1 MNTLF
6 GIPMDS
12 IMHVMLVVFLAVT
25 GVVAL
30 LAWRNRLFLKMGLR
44 NIPRRRAQSTLII
57 VGLMLSTVIVT
68 SAFAV
73 GDTISYS
80 IRASGVSNLG
90 AIDETVTRST
100 GAGGTVVGPNNVQVA
115 RTSPVFLPGGTAS
128 RLQAG
133 LAGSRDV
140 DGVTGVLVESV
151 PVQDLTSRQTEAT
164 TALQGVSPR
173 YPSAFGSLVTTDGT
187 TVTLSGLASSA
198 GPRGSASTRSGHS
211 PYGASQV
218 YLNQLAAQHLNA
230 KPGDHLRL
238 FIGGRSVSVTVRA
251 ILRTQGLAAGGLAA
265 HDIQSHPEV
274 LLPLDRAQRLTGH
287 PGQVTHVLVS
297 NRGDTLT
304 GATLTNRVKAEIHH
318 TLGSASGYTVN
329 PVKQQ
334 ALDSA
339 NWSGTVFTTEFVVF
353 GLFSIAAG
361 LMLIFLIFVML
372 AAERRS
378 EMGMARA
385 IGTKRRHLIQQFLF
399 EGYVYDLGAALVGV
413 TLGIAVG
420 LTLATVVTSVVQSF
434 EVQPHIEPRSVIVA
448 FCVGALVTLITVVVS
463 SWRVSRLNVVAAIR
477 DLAEDRQGEQSVAA
491 AFARPWTDLK
501 TADRRLRQKR
511 VVRAFAAFVAA
522 PWHLL
527 TAFRVFISRGPLLL
541 IGGYLLLNLGM
552 SDKQAFPFYLGLS
565 MLMIGG
571 AMVLRWIMGGFR
583 VPDQIRNRTGYSL
596 AGIAL
601 VIVWLLP
608 FDFFR
613 SDLHVG
619 IEMFVLSG
627 LMLTLGGIWTVMW
640 NLDLLLAGVLRLG
653 GHLGRIAPALKLAV
667 TYPTQRRFRMAMTL
681 VMFSLVL
688 FALTVMAVLIN
699 SHSSQQLDSNQVIGG
714 YDVYGSIGPSNPIH
728 DISARIA
735 ANPSLRGR
743 IAAVGGFGQIPV
755 DLRQPGQRNQH
766 WQGGSADIADD
777 SYLASTHFTLHS
789 RATGYTSDAQVWR
802 TLRTHPGYAVVDD
815 SLVGSTV
822 ETGSGFHIQ
831 GFTRSD
837 TTFRPVHIEMRD
849 PRTNRVIRL
858 TVIGTVDQSSG
869 YYTAAAG
876 VYTSRSTLVAAHD
889 VVPASNVYLFRMAPG
904 QNVHQTTLALG
915 SAFLTN
921 GLDVK
926 ETQVEYQGSIA
937 LDVGIDNLLEG
948 FMGLGV
954 IIGIAALGVI
964 ATRSVVE
971 RRQQIG
977 MLRAIGFR
985 RRMVQASF
993 LLESGIVAVLGTL
1006 IGMGLGLVLSYQV
1019 VAYFNQT
1026 NPGLPFVI
1034 PWTEIGLIALATYLA
1049 SLLTTFLPAWQASH
1063 VYPAEALRYE

>member
-1 MNTLF
+1 MDTLF
-6 GIPMDS
+6 GISMDS
-12 IMHVMLVVFLAVT
+12 IMQVMLAVFLAVT
-25 GVVAL
+25 GVVGF

-57 VGLMLSTVIVT
+57 VGLMLSTVIIT

-90 AIDETVTRST
+90 AIDETVTKNT
-100 GAGGTVVGPNNVQVA
+100 GAGGTFAGPNNVQVA
-115 RTSPVFLPGGTAS
+115 HGAPVFFPAGTVS

-133 LAGSRDV
+133 LARSPDV
-140 DGVTGVLVESV
+140 DGVTGTIVESV
-151 PVQDLTSRQTEAT
+151 PLQDLTSRQTEAA
-164 TALQGVSPR
+164 TALEGVAVH
-173 YPSAFGSLVTTDGT
+173 YPSAFGPLVTTNGT
-187 TVTLSGLASSA
+187 TVTPSQLS
-198 GPRGSASTRSGHS
+198 PN
-211 PYGASQV
+211 QV

-230 KPGDHLRL
+230 HPGDVLRL
-238 FIGGRSVSVTVRA
+238 FVGGRPVSVTVRA

-265 HDIQSHPEV
+265 HDILSHPEV
-274 LLPLDRAQRLTGH
+274 LLPLDRVQRLTGH

-318 TLGSASGYTVN
+318 ALGSASGYTVN

-339 NWSGTVFTTEFVVF
+339 NMSGTVFTTEFVVF

-385 IGTKRRHLIQQFLF
+385 VGTKRRHLIQQFLF

-413 TLGIAVG
+413 ILGIVVG
-420 LTLATVVTSVVQSF
+420 LTMVTVMASVLQSF
-434 EVQPHIEPRSVIVA
+434 EVQRHIEPRSVIVA

-477 DLAEDRQGEQSVAA
+477 DLADDRRSGQSVSA
-491 AFARPWTDLK
+491 AFKRPWTDLK
-501 TADRRLRQKR
+501 TAGRRLRNGR
-511 VVRAFAAFVAA
+511 FLGAFKALAVA
-522 PWHLL
+522 PWHLI

-541 IGGYLLLNLGM
+541 IAGYWLLNLGIAG
-552 SDKQAFPFYLGLS
+552 KQAFPFYLGLS
-565 MLMIGG
+565 LLLIGG
-571 AMVLRWIMGGFR
+571 AMLLRWGMDALH
-583 VPDQIRNRTGYSL
+583 VPDRIRDRIGYSL

-613 SDLHVG
+613 SDLHTG

-627 LMLTLGGIWTVMW
+627 LMLTLGGVWTVMW
-640 NLDLLLAGVLRLG
+640 NIDLLLGALLRLG
-653 GHLGRIAPALKLAV
+653 GGLGRIAPALRMAV
-667 TYPTQRRFRMAMTL
+667 TYPTLHRFRMGMTL

-688 FALTVMAVLIN
+688 FALTVMSVLIN
-699 SHSSQQLDSNQVIGG
+699 SRSSQQLDSNQVIGG
-714 YDVYGSIGPSNPIH
+714 YDVYGSISPSNPIH
-728 DISARIA
+728 HISARIA
-735 ANPSLRGR
+735 ANPSLRSR
-743 IAAVGGFGQIPV
+743 IAAVGGLGQIPV

-789 RATGYTSDAQVWR
+789 RATGYTSDAQIWQ
-802 TLRTHPGYAVVDD
+802 TLRTHPGYAVVDNA
-815 SLVGSTV
+815 LVGSTV
-822 ETGSGFHIQ
+822 ETGGGFHIQ
-831 GFTRSD
+831 GFTSSD
-837 TTFRPVHIEMRD
+837 TTFRPAHIEMRD
-849 PRTNRVIRL
+849 SRTNRVIHL
-858 TVIGTVDQSSG
+858 TVIGTVDQSTG

-876 VYTSRSTLVAAHD
+876 VYTGRSTLIAAHD
-889 VVPASNVYLFRMAPG
+889 VPPTSNVYLFRVAPG
-904 QNVHQTTLALG
+904 QNVHQTALALG

-926 ETQVEYQGSIA
+926 ETQVEYQGSVA
-937 LDVGIDNLLEG
+937 LDVGIDNLLAG

-954 IIGIAALGVI
+954 IVGIAALGVI

-977 MLRAIGFR
+977 MLRAIGFQ

-1006 IGMGLGLVLSYQV
+1006 IGVGLGLVLSYQV
-1019 VAYFNQT
+1019 VAYFDKT

-1034 PWTEIGLIALATYLA
+1034 PWTEVGLILLAVYLA
-1049 SLLTTFLPAWQASH
+1049 SLLTTFLPAWQASR